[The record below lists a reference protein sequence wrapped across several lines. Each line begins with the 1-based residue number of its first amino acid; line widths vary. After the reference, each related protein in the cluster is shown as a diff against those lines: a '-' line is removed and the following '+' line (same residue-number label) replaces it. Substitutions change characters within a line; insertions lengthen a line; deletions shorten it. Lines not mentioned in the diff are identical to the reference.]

1 MKFYEITYI
10 IEDEQQERLSALA
23 ERYEKVNGWNEKEIL
38 QFAVAATS
46 KEEMESKLQ
55 FLENEIVKMEKD
67 WQEQEEKPKEKR
79 KYISDEEHEKC
90 KRVVSAYEKELDE
103 IEVTVVD
110 AGRFGF
116 VKLIYY
122 KFPYGF
128 DDAIAYTDR
137 LELFLDLW
145 DEWFEAQLLALT
157 KNTPM
162 AELDYEDIFKCLS
175 KDTQEELMAKREYFA
190 EKAGIGARYSRK
202 GQRLMRIADNGS
214 CKEMYQYIKK
224 IKHKVMFKIKLW
236 EMDRLWELMGGSCWG
251 LFPPSFYY
259 THTEEEIE
267 RITKETIESCKKMLD
282 EF

>member
-55 FLENEIVKMEKD
+55 FLEKEIVKMEKD

-79 KYISDEEHEKC
+79 KYISDEEYEKC
-90 KRVVSAYEKELDE
+90 KRVVSAYQKELDE

-128 DDAIAYTDR
+128 DDAIAYTDS

-190 EKAGIGARYSRK
+190 EKAGIGAR
-202 GQRLMRIADNGS
+202 
-214 CKEMYQYIKK
+214 
-224 IKHKVMFKIKLW
+224 
-236 EMDRLWELMGGSCWG
+236 
-251 LFPPSFYY
+251 
-259 THTEEEIE
+259 
-267 RITKETIESCKKMLD
+267 
-282 EF
+282 